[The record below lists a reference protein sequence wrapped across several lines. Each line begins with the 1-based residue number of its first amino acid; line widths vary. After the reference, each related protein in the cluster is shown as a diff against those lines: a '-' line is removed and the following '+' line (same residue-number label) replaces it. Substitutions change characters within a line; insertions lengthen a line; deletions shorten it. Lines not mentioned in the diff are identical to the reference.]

1 MEDIKSVNLDA
12 GETIFFAREL
22 ESIKAQTFDIK
33 FPNMKALT
41 LLPVST
47 DAGEGAEAITYQQ
60 FEETGIARII
70 SSYADDL
77 PRADVRGKEF
87 ISKVKSLGASYG
99 YSLQEIRA
107 AMFVGRPLTTRQAS
121 AARRAHDQAI
131 NRLAWFGDDDYGLIG
146 IFNNANIPRE
156 TVPND
161 GTGSSTLWVD
171 KTPDQI
177 LRDMNQITNT
187 IMQVTNGVETPNTL
201 LLPIQQYTLVAS
213 TPRSTNSDTTI
224 LDYYLRNNPFV
235 DFVDWVP
242 ELSGAGTDG
251 SDVMMAYDRNPM
263 NLSLELPMPFT
274 QYPVQERNLEFVVNT
289 ESRFGGVITHYPL
302 SINIGEGI

>member
-121 AARRAHDQAI
+121 AARRAHDQAM
-131 NRLAWFGDDDYGLIG
+131 NRLAWFGDDDYQLQG
-146 IFNNANIPRE
+146 ILNNQNIPRE

-161 GTGSSTLWVD
+161 GTGNSTLWVD

-187 IMQVTNGVETPNTL
+187 IMAVTKGVETPNTL
-201 LLPIQQYTLVAS
+201 LLPVEQYTLVAS

-224 LDYYLRNNPFV
+224 LDYYLQNNPFV

-242 ELSGAGTDG
+242 EFEGAGENG
-251 SDVMMAYDRNPM
+251 SDIMMAYDRNPM
-263 NLSLELPMPFT
+263 NLTLEIPMPFT
-274 QYPVQERNLEFVVNT
+274 QHPVQERNLEFVVNT
-289 ESRFGGVITHYPL
+289 ESRFGGVLVYYPL